1 MVLSLLSPEIQY
13 DENRSLLP
21 EDKNKEASLY
31 EITLFD
37 KDEVI
42 ALGQPVKTFIE
53 RNIVY
58 YPIYLVEDDKVSLQI
73 GLYETL
79 ADNVENILDED
90 GDIDIELLGQPLLY
104 GFVNKSLIYK
114 EQLGK
119 EQLGKDKEQ
128 VSKDKE
134 QLSKDKEQLGKEQ
147 AISTEKKAPEP
158 AKEQTKEEAESERTN
173 YTKQKGDFWFKTF
186 MENGNYRMIEN
197 EGKGD
202 CLFAVI
208 RDALA
213 KVNVFKSVDEMRKIL
228 SDNVTED
235 IFQGYKTV
243 YQDAATADE
252 QLIKEIKVMA
262 KRHKDLKKN
271 LSDTKDRNAKQL
283 IIKQAEEVSKRHIIA
298 KRERAYTKSVI
309 EGELRMM
316 KNIHNLAQFKTLIQT
331 CSFWGDT
338 WAIST
343 LERILNIKLILFS
356 QENFR
361 EGDLDNVL
369 TCGQLNDTV
378 LEEKGIF
385 TPDYYILT
393 NYLGWHYQLISYKDK
408 GALTFKEIPYDIKL
422 KVVDKCLERLAGPYY
437 IIPDFR
443 EFMEKLKNPVFVAK
457 EPAAALEPAALEP
470 VYIKEPVS
478 LEPAKPSLGSAS
490 LGPAKPS
497 LEPSTDPDIEL
508 HSDLYNNGTIF
519 QFYNKSVDKPPGK
532 GTGETIDSV
541 EEYKDLKQ
549 ILDWRR
555 KLDNLWVEPFT
566 LDGHKWNSVE
576 HYYQGSKYKRDHPD
590 VYLQFSL
597 DSGSSLSKDPTLAKE
612 PQMVKEA
619 KEAKSRNRKV
629 KIDEDFNKRSE
640 REMETAQY
648 AKFSQN
654 KDLKTLLLETKKAK
668 LQHFVRGAPPE
679 LVNTLMKVRKTIH
692 F

>member
-31 EITLFD
+31 EITLYD

-53 RNIVY
+53 RNIVF

-114 EQLGK
+114 EQLSK
-119 EQLGKDKEQ
+119 EQL
-128 VSKDKE
+128 SKE
-134 QLSKDKEQLGKEQ
+134 QLSKDKEQQISKEQ
-147 AISTEKKAPEP
+147 LIPTEKKAQEP
-158 AKEQTKEEAESERTN
+158 VKEQTKEEAESERTN

-271 LSDTKDRNAKQL
+271 LNDTKDRNAKQL

-378 LEEKGIF
+378 LEEKGVF

-408 GALTFKEIPYDIKL
+408 GALTFNEIPYDIKL

-443 EFMEKLKNPVFVAK
+443 EFMEKLKNPVFVSK
-457 EPAAALEPAALEP
+457 EPAALELTALEPAALEP
-470 VYIKEPVS
+470 VSIKETV
-478 LEPAKPSLGSAS
+478 S
-490 LGPAKPS
+490 LGPTISS

-532 GTGETIDSV
+532 GTGETIDSI

-612 PQMVKEA
+612 PQMVKEVKEV
-619 KEAKSRNRKV
+619 KEAKGRNRKV

-679 LVNTLMKVRKTIH
+679 LVNTLMKVRQTIH
-692 F
+692 S